1 MSELFFSKIKAFWKK
16 KFNTYYDETR
26 VDVLRLGNLGSL
38 EETKLTLGDLSLTL
52 IENQTTRVL
61 PPSP

>member
-26 VDVLRLGNLGSL
+26 VDVLRLGFLGSL
-38 EETKLTLGDLSLTL
+38 GETKLTLGVFEFDL

>member
-26 VDVLRLGNLGSL
+26 VDVLRLAFLGSRG
-38 EETKLTLGDLSLTL
+38 ETKLTFGDFEFDMN
-52 IENQTTRVL
+52 ENQTTTVL